1 MIETP
6 RARRSLEKLMK
17 LARGDADALRVDLA
31 DIERARSAAEA
42 SLADLDEKAANEEAV
57 AGHAVADIA
66 AYREGVCARRH
77 NIRTTLITLEDA
89 EMNARTR
96 LEAAFIEVK
105 KLEHLMEINDRAD
118 KKAGRRSDLNA
129 MDDIATMRA
138 RR

>member
-17 LARGDADALRVDLA
+17 LARADADALRVDLA

-42 SLADLDEKAANEEAV
+42 SLADLDEKAANEETV

-66 AYREGVCARRH
+66 AYREGARARRH
-77 NIRTTLITLEDA
+77 NLRTTLITLEDA
-89 EMNARTR
+89 ELNARTR

-105 KLEHLMEINDRAD
+105 KLEHLIEINDRAD
-118 KKAGRRSDLNA
+118 KKAGRRGDLNA

>member
-17 LARGDADALRVDLA
+17 LARADADALRIDLT
-31 DIERARSAAEA
+31 DIERAQSAAEA
-42 SLADLDEKAANEEAV
+42 SLVDLDEKAANEEAV
-57 AGHAVADIA
+57 AGHTVADIA
-66 AYREGVCARRH
+66 AYREGVRARRH
-77 NIRTTLITLEDA
+77 NLRTTLITLEDA

-105 KLEHLMEINDRAD
+105 KLEHLIEINDRAD
-118 KKAGRRSDLNA
+118 KKAGIRSDLRE
-129 MDDIATMRA
+129 MDDFATMRI